1 MKKIGSEKL
10 LLSHTENNPRNGE
23 GAFLRLKD
31 GRIMYA
37 YTKYNGI
44 GGSDHDT
51 AYIAAVYS
59 SDEGESWSTDSVLY
73 AKPEGAM
80 NIMSVS
86 LLRMANGDLGLVFL
100 RKDKACDK
108 ITCVPYLYRSSDEG
122 KTFDGGTLMIADP
135 DYYVLNND
143 RIIRLKSGR
152 LLFTVA
158 RHSIKAN
165 EKTESGV
172 IEVYMSDD
180 DGRSFRLAAGS
191 GLKTPLKINDRGL
204 MEPGLLELPDGRVW
218 LYIRT
223 DYGYQY
229 ESFSADGGETFTSPV
244 PNYKFTSPESPM
256 LAKNV
261 GGYTVAILNP
271 MPTPGA
277 ISLKSFWWDKRF
289 DRTPLV
295 CAVSLDG
302 GLSFVD
308 GDLTNRKSAL
318 LPFVEQCY
326 YLEDNLE
333 ESYCYPAI
341 FELDDGFLAAY
352 YFSNGSG
359 RNLASGK
366 IIKVNYS
373 ELN

>member
-1 MKKIGSEKL
+1 MKKIGTEKL
-10 LLSHTENNPRNGE
+10 LLSISENNQRNGE
-23 GAFLRLKD
+23 GAFLRLND

-37 YTKYNGI
+37 YTKYNGR

-59 SDEGESWSTDSVLY
+59 SDEGETWSSDTVLF
-73 AKPEGAM
+73 AKPQDAM

-100 RKDKACDK
+100 RKDRVDGK
-108 ITCVPYLYRSSDEG
+108 ITCLPYLYRSTDEG
-122 KTFDGGTLMIADP
+122 KTFDDGTLMIVDP
-135 DYYVLNND
+135 DYYVMNND

-152 LLFTVA
+152 LLFVVA
-158 RHSIKAN
+158 RHSFDENGKI
-165 EKTESGV
+165 TSGV
-172 IEVYMSDD
+172 IEVSMSDD
-180 DGRSFRLAAGS
+180 DGRTFRRATGS
-191 GLKTPLKINDRGL
+191 GLKTPLNINDRGL

-223 DYGYQY
+223 AYGYQY
-229 ESFSADGGETFTSPV
+229 ESFSKDNGESWSAPV
-244 PNYKFTSPESPM
+244 PNYKFTSPEAPM
-256 LAKNV
+256 LSKKV
-261 GGYTVAILNP
+261 GNYTVAILNP
-271 MPTPGA
+271 MPIPDA
-277 ISLKSFWWDKRF
+277 ITLKSFWWAKKL

-295 CAVSLDG
+295 CAVSTNG

-308 GDLTNRKSAL
+308 GNLTSRKSAL

-341 FELDDGFLAAY
+341 FEVEGGFLAAY
-352 YFSNGSG
+352 YFSCGSG
-359 RNLASGK
+359 RNLAAGK
-366 IIKVNYS
+366 IIKVKFS
-373 ELN
+373 EFE

>member
-1 MKKIGSEKL
+1 MKKIGTEKL
-10 LLSHTENNPRNGE
+10 LLSHSENNLRNGE

-37 YTKYNGI
+37 YTKYNGT
-44 GGSDHDT
+44 GGADHDT

-59 SDEGESWSTDSVLY
+59 SDEGETWSPDSVLF

-80 NIMSVS
+80 NIMSAS

-100 RKDKACDK
+100 RKDQVGDK
-108 ITCVPYLYRSSDEG
+108 IICVPYLYRSADEG
-122 KTFDGGTLMIADP
+122 KTFDGGTLMIDDP
-135 DYYVLNND
+135 DYYVMNND
-143 RIIRLKSGR
+143 RIIKLRSGR
-152 LLFTVA
+152 LLFAVA
-158 RHSIKAN
+158 RHSFDENGKI
-165 EKTESGV
+165 TSGV
-172 IEVYMSDD
+172 IEVGMSDD
-180 DGRSFRLAAGS
+180 DGRTFRRATCS
-191 GLKTPLKINDRGL
+191 GLKTPIKINDRGL
-204 MEPGLLELPDGRVW
+204 MEPGLLELPDGRIW

-229 ESFSADGGETFTSPV
+229 ESFSSDGGETFTSPV

-271 MPTPGA
+271 MPIPGA

-308 GDLTNRKSAL
+308 GDLTSRKSSL

-333 ESYCYPAI
+333 ESYCYPSI
-341 FELDDGFLAAY
+341 FEVEGGFLVAY

>member
-1 MKKIGSEKL
+1 MKKIGTEKL
-10 LLSHTENNPRNGE
+10 LLSNSESNPRNGE
-23 GAFLRLKD
+23 GAFLGLRD

-37 YTKYNGI
+37 YTKYNGS

-73 AKPEGAM
+73 AKPEGAL
-80 NIMSVS
+80 NVMSVS

-108 ITCVPYLYRSSDEG
+108 ITCVPYLYRSADEG
-122 KTFDGGTLMIADP
+122 KTFDSGTVMIAEP
-135 DYYVLNND
+135 DYYVMNND

-152 LLFTVA
+152 LLFVVA
-158 RHSIKAN
+158 RHSFD
-165 EKTESGV
+165 EKGKLTSGV
-172 IEVYMSDD
+172 IEVSMSDD
-180 DGRSFRLAAGS
+180 DGRSFRVAQRS
-191 GLKTPLKINDRGL
+191 GLRSPFKINDYGY
-204 MEPGLLELPDGRVW
+204 MEPGLLELTDERVW

-229 ESFSADGGETFTSPV
+229 ESFSSDGGETWCAAV
-244 PNYKFTSPESPM
+244 PNYKLTSPASPM
-256 LAKNV
+256 LAKTV
-261 GGYTVAILNP
+261 GDYTVAILNP
-271 MPTPGA
+271 MPFPGA
-277 ISLKSFWWDKRF
+277 LTAKSFWWDKKF

-295 CAVSLDG
+295 CAVSTNG

-308 GDLTNRKSAL
+308 GDLTSRKSAL